1 MTPVK
6 GYIIVKIIQISIIF
20 IAAVRGNDEDI
31 PMKLGVSVLF
41 EYDLVETYNVVR
53 ERRMVRLTSTTMSTK
68 LLEYVTTT

>member
-53 ERRMVRLTSTTMSTK
+53 ERRMVRLTSTTMST
-68 LLEYVTTT
+68 